1 MRFSTLLLAAL
12 ISSTAFAAPTQYKTV
27 TEAIESGGDYS
38 VEAGNL
44 VVVSQVP
51 LQVIVKP
58 FAVKGD
64 FPEVL
69 TEISKREIVW
79 TALQV
84 FAHTSVNEITVTC
97 QPEEINFQTKAK
109 RPLNAYK
116 RTATVTR
123 EKFNG
128 LVKKYLNLASV
139 ADLIGDQSYGNEVM
153 HDMPLE
159 ASNRILYTDQGAPGL
174 ERFFSELVK

>member
-1 MRFSTLLLAAL
+1 MRYPTPLLAAL
-12 ISSTAFAAPTQYKTV
+12 ISASAIAAPTQYTTV
-27 TEAIESGGDYS
+27 VEAIESGGDYS
-38 VEAGNL
+38 VESGNL
-44 VVVSQVP
+44 IVVSQAP

-69 TEISKREIVW
+69 TEISKREVVW

-97 QPEEINFQTKAK
+97 LPEEVNFQTNAK

-123 EKFNG
+123 ARFNG
-128 LVKKYLNLASV
+128 LVKKYLNLGSV
-139 ADLIGDQSYGNEVM
+139 ADLIGDQSYGNAVIP
-153 HDMPLE
+153 DMPLE
-159 ASNRILYTDQGAPGL
+159 PSNRILYTDQGPPGL